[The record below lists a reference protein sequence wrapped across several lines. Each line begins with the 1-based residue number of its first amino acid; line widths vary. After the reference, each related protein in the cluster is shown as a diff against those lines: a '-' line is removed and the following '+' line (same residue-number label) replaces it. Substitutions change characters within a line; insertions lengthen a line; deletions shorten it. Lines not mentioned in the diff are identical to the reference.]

1 LCGNRVS
8 ETISLHLEP
17 LHYPSKRDEGFIC
30 RTDYLNKKKMANNN
44 IPKKITV
51 SLKKNNGRPGI
62 KKMASKYN
70 PPRFYSY
77 RIQIDLVF

>member
-1 LCGNRVS
+1 
-8 ETISLHLEP
+8 
-17 LHYPSKRDEGFIC
+17 
-30 RTDYLNKKKMANNN
+30 MANND

-51 SLKKNNGRPGI
+51 SLKKNSGRPGI

>member
-1 LCGNRVS
+1 LCGNRVP
-8 ETISLHLEP
+8 ET
-17 LHYPSKRDEGFIC
+17 
-30 RTDYLNKKKMANNN
+30 TDYLNKKKMANND

-51 SLKKNNGRPGI
+51 SLKKNSGRPGI